1 MIMHRASVSAIA
13 AILVALVMAITAVL
27 VGTGNFLPPAAG
39 STGQPDKVDT
49 EDFGLSD
56 TSSPART
63 ASDSRFKGAV
73 FLDAGDRSVWFGTYV
88 GGDAYTG
95 TVTST
100 PFSLSGPEI
109 QIPIIG
115 YPASTGN
122 SLALEILDAKGTV
135 VDSIV
140 FNSLNP
146 KERVALWNI
155 SVKAWA
161 GLSARLKL
169 TDGLQGMQGWLG
181 VGRPFG
187 DSRWLANIPTNYARM
202 MTAALAI
209 AGLLFIPGAA
219 FRTWSIRFPRNITLL
234 PVPGLIMLAG
244 FGLLIATGVIPGSVP
259 GLSITLLSGCALT
272 SAALGISWWRRGSP
286 FEAADRSTFR
296 IYAIVCATS
305 LAYACLPLSVPQRDS
320 PPWSPSVEIT
330 APRREASLPFL
341 TASRL
346 LSSKDAKSLQ
356 AEVPYGSNSSESCGS
371 VVPLCIASILAVF
384 QVEPTLPTTH
394 SINAW
399 PMDSGGYFLG
409 RIFGIL
415 TQALVIVAGACLARM
430 LLPDAWARSLAWL
443 AVAPVVLLNLDF
455 PVPLLLA
462 AFFSTLAVIA
472 ILENR
477 SAILTGIACALAV
490 ITHPTAV
497 ILVGLVAGLLLSK
510 AAIAHVDG
518 ARPNLGCACRRGL
531 LFLAAFLP
539 IVALWIHFGLRGN
552 VMDLVVRAIAGDGHE
567 LERATDLGS
576 WLMTRVS
583 NVWYTLMPTALFFSP
598 PPELAADSLLSVSLR
613 WIDGYS
619 GSLAGS
625 VGYVAFLF
633 CVMSAAEPVPEIRQL
648 LLKWLIWG
656 TLGLMLIVWG
666 TSAGGLG
673 RHGLESLSIL
683 MLVVTACA
691 SGLNDRAWR
700 WLILATTAETLSL
713 RSFGIFASQSLE
725 GNAMSPQTII
735 LSSIAIFGTIIPVI
749 WYLRTEPA
757 HGSSVPG
764 SPSPPASAS

>member
-1 MIMHRASVSAIA
+1 MTMHRASVSAIA
-13 AILVALVMAITAVL
+13 AILVAVVMAITAVL
-27 VGTGNFLPPAAG
+27 VGTGNFLSPAAG
-39 STGQPDKVDT
+39 STVHTDKVGT

-56 TSSPART
+56 TSSPAQT
-63 ASDSRFKGAV
+63 ASDPKFKGAV

-100 PFSLSGPEI
+100 PFLLSGPEI

-122 SLALEILDAKGTV
+122 SLALEILDPKGTV

-140 FNSLNP
+140 FRSGNP
-146 KERVALWNI
+146 RERVALWSI
-155 SVKAWA
+155 SAKAWT

-169 TDGLQGMQGWLG
+169 TDGLNGMQGWLG
-181 VGRPFG
+181 VGRPLG

-202 MTAALAI
+202 MTAVLAI

-219 FRTWSIRFPRNITLL
+219 LRTWSSRFPTNIALL

-259 GLSITLLSGCALT
+259 GLSITLLAVFALT
-272 SAALGISWWRRGSP
+272 SAALGVSWWRRGLP
-286 FEAADRSTFR
+286 FESTDCSTFL
-296 IYAIVCATS
+296 IYATVCTAS
-305 LAYACLPLSVPQRDS
+305 LAYACLPLSGPQRDS
-320 PPWSPSVEIT
+320 PPWNPSIEIT
-330 APRREASLPFL
+330 STQRETPLPFL

-346 LSSKDAKSLQ
+346 LSRKDAKSPRAKTPELR
-356 AEVPYGSNSSESCGS
+356 ESF
-371 VVPLCIASILAVF
+371 VPLCIVSILAVF
-384 QVEPTLPTTH
+384 QVEPILPTTH
-394 SINAW
+394 SITAW

-409 RIFGIL
+409 RIFGIF
-415 TQALVIVAGACLARM
+415 TQAFVIFAGACLAKM
-430 LLPDAWARSLAWL
+430 LLPGACRRSLTWL

-455 PVPLLLA
+455 PEPLLVT
-462 AFFSTLAVIA
+462 AFFSTLAVIS

-490 ITHPTAV
+490 ITHPTAAIMV
-497 ILVGLVAGLLLSK
+497 PLVSGLLLSI
-510 AAIAHVDG
+510 AAISHVEG
-518 ARPNLGCACRRGL
+518 ARPNLRGACRRGL
-531 LFLAAFLP
+531 LFLAALLP
-539 IVALWIHFGLRGN
+539 IVALWMHFSLRGN
-552 VMDLVVRAIAGDGHE
+552 GMDHVVRTIAGDGHG
-567 LERATDLGS
+567 LDRASDLGS
-576 WLMTRVS
+576 WLMARVS

-598 PPELAADSLLSVSLR
+598 PPEFVADSLLSASLR
-613 WIDGYS
+613 WVDGYA

-625 VGYVAFLF
+625 VGYGAFLF
-633 CVMSAAEPVPEIRQL
+633 CVMAAAEPVLEIRRR

-666 TSAGGLG
+666 ASAGGLG

-700 WLILATTAETLSL
+700 WLIFATTAEALSI
-713 RSFGIFASQSLE
+713 RAFGIFASQSL
-725 GNAMSPQTII
+725 GLSATSPQTII

-757 HGSSVPG
+757 HGSSVPNT
-764 SPSPPASAS
+764 PSPPESVS